1 MVKGELELT
10 LDLKPLTFADGYEK
24 ELESRA
30 RHFLR
35 GVYSVAIN
43 GVSVFGSAFSLEFS
57 KLFDSNSAVSVR
69 VKSGATEKCSFIAGT
84 DSPLIVRRTADTP
97 DLAIIN
103 TDEGDWAWNLRKH

>member
-57 KLFDSNSAVSVR
+57 KMFDSNYAVSVR
-69 VKSGATEKCSFIAGT
+69 VKSGSAEKCSFITST
-84 DSPLIVRRTADTP
+84 DSFLIVRRTAETP
-97 DLAIIN
+97 DLAII
-103 TDEGDWAWNLRKH
+103 TEEGGWAWNSRKH